1 MSPPEETK
9 LRLHTQNVLPQ
20 YNLLMKQIVS
30 YMGEG
35 GNGLQR
41 EWKTRCHTLLER
53 NIIIF
58 VK

>member
-9 LRLHTQNVLPQ
+9 LCLHIQNVLPQ
-20 YNLLMKQIVS
+20 YNLLMKQILS

-35 GNGLQR
+35 GNGLQK

-53 NIIIF
+53 NIIIL

>member
-9 LRLHTQNVLPQ
+9 LRLHTQDVLPQ